1 MYSNFPTINSLGTWR
16 RYSIID
22 SSYAGSK
29 GKKKILQYV
38 INSMDKNV
46 RILSVSGVK
55 IQEISRESKYVLIEW
70 YFSKNN
76 EVNEKMLLAN

>member
-1 MYSNFPTINSLGTWR
+1 
-16 RYSIID
+16 
-22 SSYAGSK
+22 
-29 GKKKILQYV
+29 
-38 INSMDKNV
+38 MDKNV